1 MEMGEKVLWKWEKK
15 YNGNG
20 RKSIMEMGEK
30 VLWKWEKKYNGN
42 GRTFFLL
49 KWEKKYNGNERTV
62 KNKRRGVEKIRE
74 GRK

>member
-1 MEMGEKVLWKWEKK
+1 MKWE
-15 YNGNG
+15 
-20 RKSIMEMGEK
+20 